1 MNGAPTIIIIGLML
15 VDVYLIQ
22 ILNILIYLMSF
33 QKNQINMTHL
43 KLLKL
48 GQIIRNIIKKQTRL

>member
-1 MNGAPTIIIIGLML
+1 MCGVLMTIIIGLML

-22 ILNILIYLMSF
+22 ILNILIYLMNF
-33 QKNQINMTHL
+33 QKSLINMIHL

-48 GQIIRNIIKKQTRL
+48 GQIIRNIIKKPIKL